1 MTTSRFPRRRLLA
14 GMGGLGV
21 ALLAAA
27 CGEGGPESAPGGA
40 AGEGAEAPVGDAGEI
55 LVFSNNS
62 PHVTAIDILTEEVA
76 RTGDVDGLVTWAW
89 NDDNNYFDG
98 RHLWLGTLNPGGG
111 TAELITLDVDTLTV
125 SHRIPLGSEAE
136 GVFLGKARQDGTLLV
151 SKMAAGEVLTVNT
164 ATHEVTNTFSDV
176 PLHGGVLA
184 DADLSTDADGV
195 ERFVY
200 PTGEGD
206 RVVALDPSSGSVLAT
221 AESKK
226 GGNPTRLTT
235 SPDGSIWVQEAG
247 KHTVAVYEPTDPG
260 TRQALPDR
268 HRAHPGHLYATDGSY
283 AYTGHADDNFVQVVD
298 TADLKALAHIRVG
311 LNPQM
316 VAVRPDF
323 TRIYAMLTDDQAV
336 AVVYQQDWEANRFTI
351 TSTKENTI
359 ALDSPPVGMFL
370 RMTSVGGR
378 LRDDQERPEA
388 CRHTSAYCA
397 TQNLGS
403 KR

>member
-1 MTTSRFPRRRLLA
+1 MYSRTLARRRVLA
-14 GMGGLGV
+14 GIGGLGV
-21 ALLAAA
+21 AIVAAA
-27 CGEGGPESAPGGA
+27 CGEGGPESTPEGSAGGVP
-40 AGEGAEAPVGDAGEI
+40 EAPLGDAGEI
-55 LVFSNNS
+55 LVFSNSS
-62 PHVTAIDILTEEVA
+62 PHVTAIDILTEEVS
-76 RTGDVDGLVTWAW
+76 RTGDLDGLSTWAW

-98 RHLWLGTLNPGGG
+98 RQLWLGTLNPAAG
-111 TAELITLDVDTLTV
+111 TAELVTLDVDSLAI
-125 SHRIPLGSEAE
+125 SNRIPLGSEAE
-136 GVFLGKARQDGTLLV
+136 GVFLGKARQDGSLLV
-151 SKMAAGEVLTVNT
+151 SKMAAGEVLTVDT
-164 ATHEVTNTFSDV
+164 ATQEVTNTFSDV

-184 DADLSTDADGV
+184 DADLSIDAEGV

-206 RVVALDPSSGSVLAT
+206 RVVSLDPSSGAVLAT

-226 GGNPTRLTT
+226 GGHPTRLTA
-235 SPDGSIWVQEAG
+235 SPDGSIWVQESG
-247 KHTVAVYEPTDPG
+247 KHTVAVYEPSALELVKRFQTG
-260 TRQALPDR
+260 TAPIL
-268 HRAHPGHLYATDGSY
+268 GTFTYDGSY

-298 TADLKALAHIRVG
+298 TADLRALAHIRVG

>member
-1 MTTSRFPRRRLLA
+1 MSTLQFPRRRLLA

-21 ALLAAA
+21 TLLAAG
-27 CGEGGPESAPGGA
+27 CGEGGPESAPSGGA
-40 AGEGAEAPVGDAGEI
+40 AGEGAPEGDTGEI
-55 LVFSNNS
+55 LVFSNSS
-62 PHVTAIDILTEEVA
+62 PHVTAIDIVTEEIS
-76 RTGDVDGLVTWAW
+76 RTGDLDGFTTWAW
-89 NDDNNYFDG
+89 NDDNNFFDG
-98 RHLWLGTLNPGGG
+98 RHLWLGTLDAAAG
-111 TAELITLDVDTLTV
+111 TAELITLDVDTLTITN
-125 SHRIPLGSEAE
+125 RIPLGPEAE

-151 SKMAAGEVLTVNT
+151 SKMAAGEVLAINT
-164 ATHEVTNTFSDV
+164 STHEVTNTFSDV

-184 DADLSTDADGV
+184 DADLSTAADGV

-206 RVVALDPSSGSVLAT
+206 RVVALDPASGAVLAT

-226 GGNPTRLTT
+226 GGHPTRLTA

-247 KHTVAVYEPTDPG
+247 KHSVAVYEPSTLELVKRFQTG
-260 TRQALPDR
+260 TQPIL
-268 HRAHPGHLYATDGSY
+268 GTFTYDGSY

-298 TADLKALAHIRVG
+298 TANLRALAHIRVG
-311 LNPQM
+311 NNPQM

-336 AVVYQQDWEANRFTI
+336 AVVYQQDWEANSSTI
-351 TSTKENTI
+351 TSTKENAV
-359 ALDSPPVGMFL
+359 ALKSPPVGMFL

-378 LRDDQERPEA
+378 LRDEEERAAA
-388 CRHTSAYCA
+388 CRSSAYCG
-397 TQNLGS
+397 TQNLGT